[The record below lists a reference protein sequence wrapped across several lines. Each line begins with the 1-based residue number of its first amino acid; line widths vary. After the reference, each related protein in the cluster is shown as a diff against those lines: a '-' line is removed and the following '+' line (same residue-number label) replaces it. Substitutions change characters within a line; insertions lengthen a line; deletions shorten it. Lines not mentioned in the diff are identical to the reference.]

1 MFFYTFYDI
10 IERELLNEKGIKDVL
25 IVYTMTIGE
34 VKTKNDLA
42 EKLIEQMSQ
51 GQMDAMGEL
60 YELIEKDVY
69 AYALSKIAKKEDA
82 EDITHDTFVQIWK
95 NATRYTPMGK
105 PLAWVFTIEMNL
117 IRRQFNK
124 SQRFVSFD
132 DAIEVEE
139 ESVDMTESVI
149 NHEFL
154 RQLFSILDE
163 EEREIISLH
172 IVSGLKHRE
181 IANLLERPLSTV
193 LSKYNRAIK
202 KLKCKVVD
210 KEEQ

>member
-1 MFFYTFYDI
+1 M
-10 IERELLNEKGIKDVL
+10 L
-25 IVYTMTIGE
+25 IVYTMTVGE
-34 VKTKNDLA
+34 IRNKNDLA
-42 EKLIEQMSQ
+42 EELIKQMSQ

-60 YELIEKDVY
+60 YDLIEKDVY
-69 AYALSKIAKKEDA
+69 AYALSKTAKKEDA

-117 IRRQFNK
+117 IRRQFNH

-139 ESVDMTESVI
+139 QSVDMTESVI

-163 EEREIISLH
+163 DEREIITLH
-172 IVSGLKHRE
+172 IVSGMKHRE
-181 IANLLERPLSTV
+181 IANLLEKPLSTV

-202 KLKCKVVD
+202 KLKCKVVE
-210 KEEQ
+210 KEGQ

>member
-1 MFFYTFYDI
+1 M
-10 IERELLNEKGIKDVL
+10 L
-25 IVYTMTIGE
+25 IVYTMTVGE
-34 VKTKNDLA
+34 VRNKNDLA
-42 EKLIEQMSQ
+42 EKLIKQMSQ

-60 YELIEKDVY
+60 YDLIEKDVY
-69 AYALSKIAKKEDA
+69 AYALSKTAKREDA

-117 IRRQFNK
+117 IRRQFNQN
-124 SQRFVSFD
+124 QRFISFD
-132 DAIEVEE
+132 DTIEVEE
-139 ESVDMTESVI
+139 MSVDMTENVI

-163 EEREIISLH
+163 DEREIITLH

-181 IANLLERPLSTV
+181 IANLLEKPLSTV
-193 LSKYNRAIK
+193 LSKYNRAMK

-210 KEEQ
+210 KEGQ